1 MPSRR
6 SKKRDTAAT
15 RSNPD
20 NWGYNPGYF
29 GGGRLTVQS
38 LENEMHSGSTRRRR
52 SRRSSRRKS
61 EEESG
66 VGKKIW
72 IVVAAAVFLYAAFL
86 GFMLLWSKVIKP
98 AAPVAAVQV
107 EPSAKASVAAV
118 TKDPVVVV
126 TASGMIHDL
135 ERSQTLAEDA
145 RRFARS
151 GNTIAA
157 ETKFAEAARL
167 TPNVFT
173 LLQEWANVL
182 RENKKWVEARDILIR
197 AVSMAPESTGV
208 RMALAD
214 TYAQLRQNDDA
225 LAMAEWVLE
234 DQPYAEEAH
243 RIAAEISVLRGQHEK
258 AMRHWQKLVSLDS
271 NNHAAENNLGVAF
284 MALNRIDD
292 ALKAFNNVMRD
303 EPGNSQAY
311 YYMTQ
316 AFIQS
321 ERWDEAVSTLTRSV
335 DRFGYAF
342 VQSWTMGSEFDPI
355 RDQAAFAR
363 LFAQESNV
371 ATPPPAN

>member
-1 MPSRR
+1 M
-6 SKKRDTAAT
+6 
-15 RSNPD
+15 
-20 NWGYNPGYF
+20 
-29 GGGRLTVQS
+29 QS

-72 IVVAAAVFLYAAFL
+72 VVVAAAVFLYAAFL

-371 ATPPPAN
+371 AAPPPAN